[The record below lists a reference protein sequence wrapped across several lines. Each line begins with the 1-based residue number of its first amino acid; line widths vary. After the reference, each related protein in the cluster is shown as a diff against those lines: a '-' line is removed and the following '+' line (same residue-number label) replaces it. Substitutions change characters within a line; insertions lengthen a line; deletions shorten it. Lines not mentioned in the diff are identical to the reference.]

1 MNNIVQIAKSYLFE
15 LCLIALLVKTMI
27 SGSTI
32 ADALVLISLVVS
44 ICYAKH
50 YLGKKETN
58 LNDEQAEKLEQV
70 SKNLNSLM
78 AINSIKR
85 GVIGDN
91 KK

>member
-1 MNNIVQIAKSYLFE
+1 MLILKRAKEYLFE
-15 LCLIALLVKTMI
+15 LCLVVLLIKTMAT
-27 SGSTI
+27 GSTI

-50 YLGKKETN
+50 YLGKKKDE
-58 LNDEQAEKLEQV
+58 LNEEQTEKLEQL
-70 SKNLNSLM
+70 SKNLQSLM